1 MEISKLPYVDLL
13 KLKIEQ
19 MNQKLAL
26 IAQEK
31 TIDNNI
37 LLLDI
42 EIAKHDNNPS
52 QDTPASK
59 DIQ

>member
-26 IAQEK
+26 IEQQK
-31 TIDNNI
+31 LIDNNI

-52 QDTPASK
+52 QDTPTSK

>member
-52 QDTPASK
+52 QDAPASK

>member
-42 EIAKHDNNPS
+42 EIAKHDNPSKNP
-52 QDTPASK
+52 DTSK